1 MLDMGFEPQIRK
13 ILARAPSARQTLFFT
28 ATWPR
33 AVVRVATAILTNPI
47 QVNIGDTDSLVA
59 NKDITQVVEVCGGFQ
74 KQTRLMEVLRN
85 PPAQPL
91 KAIVFCGTKRMC
103 DQIGRSMGG
112 MGAVIHGDKEQ
123 RERDWIIN
131 QFKTGRVPVLV
142 ATDVAARGLDIKDVN
157 LVVNFDFPNQIEDY
171 VHRIGRTGR
180 AGAKGFSHS
189 FIEPG
194 EGTWHASSFPSSAK
208 LARRW
213 IANSRT
219 WRRAAAAAAADAA
232 GAEAAG
238 AAVASAEADAA
249 AAVTAAAVVTA
260 AAAAVMAAAAEVAT
274 AAAAAVTA
282 PTAAAGIP
290 TAAAAD
296 TAARI
301 EFAQRCPASS
311 VKMGTGT
318 PLRRRETTRSVPR
331 RIHITRAYTFDRTDR
346 ERALDE
352 RRAILAREELFSAR
366 RIFSRRLRDAS
377 HRPCALAMAPG
388 GIVDPLTGLRI
399 DDDDGVD
406 PPPSVSHR
414 ASSSKPR
421 RRKGKDPR
429 GDAPAVLFS
438 TLTETRSGA
447 CSARVP

>member
-1 MLDMGFEPQIRK
+1 M
-13 ILARAPSARQTLFFT
+13 AR
-28 ATWPR
+28 
-33 AVVRVATAILTNPI
+33 
-47 QVNIGDTDSLVA
+47 
-59 NKDITQVVEVCGGFQ
+59 C
-74 KQTRLMEVLRN
+74 
-85 PPAQPL
+85 
-91 KAIVFCGTKRMC
+91 
-103 DQIGRSMGG
+103 
-112 MGAVIHGDKEQ
+112 
-123 RERDWIIN
+123 
-131 QFKTGRVPVLV
+131 
-142 ATDVAARGLDIKDVN
+142 
-157 LVVNFDFPNQIEDY
+157 
-171 VHRIGRTGR
+171 
-180 AGAKGFSHS
+180 
-189 FIEPG
+189 
-194 EGTWHASSFPSSAK
+194 SFPSSAK

-219 WRRAAAAAAADAA
+219 WPRRRRRRRTRQ
-232 GAEAAG
+232 GRG
-238 AAVASAEADAA
+238 GRGGGRSAEADAA

-388 GIVDPLTGLRI
+388 GIVDPF
-399 DDDDGVD
+399 
-406 PPPSVSHR
+406 
-414 ASSSKPR
+414 KPR
-421 RRKGKDPR
+421 RHALSPQ
-429 GDAPAVLFS
+429 
-438 TLTETRSGA
+438 TETLRRPWSRENTYICDDLTRVRGPGNIIRTQSSKVETDRRLPVTVLSGFLGA
-447 CSARVP
+447 GRPRC

>member
-1 MLDMGFEPQIRK
+1 MARKLIPILRQAGQEVDRELEDMASR
-13 ILARAPSARQTLFFT
+13 R
-28 ATWPR
+28 
-33 AVVRVATAILTNPI
+33 
-47 QVNIGDTDSLVA
+47 
-59 NKDITQVVEVCGGFQ
+59 GGGGG
-74 KQTRLMEVLRN
+74 RGRGRGRR
-85 PPAQPL
+85 PA
-91 KAIVFCGTKRMC
+91 A
-103 DQIGRSMGG
+103 
-112 MGAVIHGDKEQ
+112 
-123 RERDWIIN
+123 
-131 QFKTGRVPVLV
+131 
-142 ATDVAARGLDIKDVN
+142 
-157 LVVNFDFPNQIEDY
+157 
-171 VHRIGRTGR
+171 
-180 AGAKGFSHS
+180 
-189 FIEPG
+189 
-194 EGTWHASSFPSSAK
+194 
-208 LARRW
+208 
-213 IANSRT
+213 
-219 WRRAAAAAAADAA
+219 
-232 GAEAAG
+232 
-238 AAVASAEADAA
+238 ASAEADAA

-260 AAAAVMAAAAEVAT
+260 AAAAVMAAAAEVVT
-274 AAAAAVTA
+274 AAAAAVSA

-331 RIHITRAYTFDRTDR
+331 RIHITRAYTFDQTDR

-438 TLTETRSGA
+438 TLTETRSFGRVFGA
-447 CSARVP
+447 CPTCPTKTPYICERALNARSPQGTWHFEYHYLYPVFKGRRHALSPHDLGGRQRRCRLSSSRHRPFWVSRGGEDHAAEKDPTRSFARSRCRNGRAPTPKDCRDRERHGRDQLRRGRDKELKANSRRGRDGRAA